1 MTDANA
7 GAQSSDA
14 HDFLGHPRGL
24 VTLFFTEMWER
35 FSYYGM
41 RALLVIYLTQHFL
54 FSDNDAQGLYGAYA
68 ALVYLIP
75 VIGGVIADRFLGARK
90 AVTIGAA
97 LLVLGHFGMAFEGGG
112 SRQYLDAG
120 GESYVVTAE
129 GRGAERALFIDL
141 PEGRH
146 QLRFDVAEH
155 VELRGPDGQARQL
168 AEGAYKLVSAPPTL
182 LFSMC
187 SVVGLPCGEA
197 PATTLRIEGE
207 GDYPITPAAG
217 EDAPPTV
224 QIGGVAQTV
233 IVGGTRD
240 AVAFDPGATD
250 AADDDVIV
258 RTLADGTFESRVE
271 QDQLYVQ
278 ILYLSLALIIVGV
291 GFLKANIS
299 TTVGALYA
307 EGDPRRDG
315 GFTIFYM
322 GINLGAFLSTLLC
335 GYLGQT
341 YGWKYGFGLAG
352 VGMLIGLTQYL
363 LGQKYLKGKADP
375 PKPIGAVT
383 EGVFWILGLLAVIP
397 AWMLVQQ
404 AELMEKALPIAVPVL
419 FGLVLLYV
427 LFGFKGAERSK
438 MAAALILILFSVI
451 FWMLFEQAGSSLS
464 LYAERS
470 TDLTIAQPGGPW
482 HLIVTGL
489 MFALSAASALM
500 VALCIWWFVRKQID
514 AVILGYGVVFF
525 ALLAGAAG
533 YIAATTG
540 LSGEVYEMTAA
551 QTQSF
556 NAGYIVA
563 LALPFSAMWVWLA
576 KRKMEPSTPVK
587 FALGLVQVG
596 LVFFVLVWG
605 TQFAGSDFRVP
616 LIFLALLY
624 LLHTT
629 GELFLSPVG
638 LSMVTKLSAARV
650 VGLMMGVW
658 FLSSSLA
665 HILAAIIAQ
674 QTSADTIGGQVV
686 DPAAQLQSYVSVFTA
701 VGIFGVATGIV
712 LLLISPLL
720 KSWMREVR

>member
-1 MTDANA
+1 MTDQTA
-7 GAQSSDA
+7 GGGADEQT
-14 HDFLGHPRGL
+14 FLGHPRGL

-35 FSYYGM
+35 FSFYGM

-97 LLVLGHFGMAFEGGG
+97 LLVLGHFGMAFEGSG
-112 SRQYLDAG
+112 SRQYLDVGA
-120 GESYVVTAE
+120 ESYLVTAE
-129 GRGAERALFIDL
+129 GRGGDRTLFIDL
-141 PEGRH
+141 PEGRA
-146 QLRFDVAEH
+146 QLRFDVTEH
-155 VELRGPDGQARQL
+155 VNLSGNGQTRRLDEGGYTL
-168 AEGAYKLVSAPPTL
+168 ASDPPTL
-182 LFSMC
+182 VYSLCSM
-187 SVVGLPCGEA
+187 VGLPCGEA
-197 PATTLRIEGE
+197 PTTTLQIPGEGE
-207 GDYPITPAAG
+207 FPVVTGGETPAV
-217 EDAPPTV
+217 E
-224 QIGGVAQTV
+224 INGVSYEFEQSSITE
-233 IVGGTRD
+233 
-240 AVAFDPGATD
+240 AVAFNGET
-250 AADDDVIV
+250 IV
-258 RTLADGTFESRVE
+258 RTLADGSYESRVE
-271 QDQLYVQ
+271 QEALYVQ

-322 GINLGAFLSTLLC
+322 GINLGAFLATLAC

-352 VGMLIGLTQYL
+352 IGMLVGLAQYL
-363 LGQKYLKGKADP
+363 LGQKHLKGKADP

-383 EGVFWILGLLAVIP
+383 EGIFWILGLLAVIP

-404 AELMEKALPIAVPVL
+404 AELMEHALPIVVPAL
-419 FGLVLLYV
+419 FALVLGYAL
-427 LFGFKGAERSK
+427 LGFKGAERSK
-438 MAAALILILFSVI
+438 MVAALILIFFSVI

-470 TDLTIAQPGGPW
+470 TDLTIAQPGTLA
-482 HLIVTGL
+482 HTITTAVLGL
-489 MFALSAASALM
+489 
-500 VALCIWWFVRKQID
+500 VALFGAVMAVVTLVSFVQKKID
-514 AVILGYGVVFF
+514 AVMLGYGIVFF
-525 ALLAGAAG
+525 TLLAGAAG
-533 YIAATTG
+533 YIAYTTG
-540 LSGEVYEMTAA
+540 LGGGLYEMTAA

-556 NAGYIVA
+556 NAGYIVL
-563 LALPFSAMWVWLA
+563 LALPFSAMWIWLA

-587 FALGLVQVG
+587 FSLGLIQVG
-596 LVFFVLVWG
+596 LGFFVLVWG

-616 LIFLALLY
+616 LVFLALLY

-686 DPAAQLQSYVSVFTA
+686 DPSAQLQSYISVFTA
-701 VGIFGVATGIV
+701 VGILGVATG
-712 LLLISPLL
+712 LLLLLLSPVL
-720 KSWMREVR
+720 KKWMGDVN

>member
-1 MTDANA
+1 MTDQTA
-7 GAQSSDA
+7 GGSGEAT
-14 HDFLGHPRGL
+14 FLGHPRGL

-35 FSYYGM
+35 FSFYGM

-54 FSDNDAQGLYGAYA
+54 FSDGEAQGLYAAYA

-97 LLVLGHFGMAFEGGG
+97 LLVLGHFGMAFEGSG
-112 SRQYLDAG
+112 SKQYLESAG
-120 GESYVVTAE
+120 QSYLVTSE
-129 GRGAERALFIDL
+129 GRRDEQQLFIDL
-141 PEGRH
+141 PEGRANM
-146 QLRFDVAEH
+146 RFANSTH
-155 VELRGPDGQARQL
+155 VDLTGNGQTRRL
-168 AEGAYKLVSAPPTL
+168 EEGAYTLASDPPTFIYSL
-182 LFSMC
+182 C
-187 SVVGLPCGEA
+187 SSVGIPCGAA
-197 PATTLRIEGE
+197 PATTLVIPNEGE
-207 GDYPITPAAG
+207 FPIDTSG
-217 EDAPPTV
+217 EVPTV
-224 QIGGVAQTV
+224 TINGVAHEFEQVSLTDV
-233 IVGGTRD
+233 
-240 AVAFDPGATD
+240 VAYNPGPTD
-250 AADDDVIV
+250 AAEDDVVV
-258 RTLADGTFESRVE
+258 RTLSDGTYESRVE
-271 QDQLYVQ
+271 QESLYVQ

-322 GINLGAFLSTLLC
+322 GINLGAFLATLAC

-341 YGWKYGFGLAG
+341 YGWAYGFGLAG
-352 VGMLIGLTQYL
+352 VGMAIGLAQYL
-363 LGQKYLKGKADP
+363 FGQKHLQGKADP

-383 EGVFWILGLLAVIP
+383 EGIFWILGLLAVIP
-397 AWMLVQQ
+397 TWMLVQQ
-404 AELMEKALPIAVPVL
+404 AEMMEHALPILVPAL
-419 FGLVLLYV
+419 FALVLGYV

-438 MAAALILILFSVI
+438 MVAALILIFFSVI

-470 TDLTIAQPGGPW
+470 TDLTVAQPGSIG
-482 HLIVTGL
+482 HQIVTYSLFGVAAL
-489 MFALSAASALM
+489 GAIMFLVTIGA
-500 VALCIWWFVRKQID
+500 FFQKKID
-514 AVILGYGVVFF
+514 AVMLGYGTVFF
-525 ALLAGAAG
+525 ALLGGAAG

-540 LSGEVYEMTAA
+540 LNGEVYEMTAA

-556 NAGYIVA
+556 NAGYIVL
-563 LALPFSAMWVWLA
+563 LALPFSAMWLWLA

-596 LVFFVLVWG
+596 LGFFVLVWG
-605 TQFAGSDFRVP
+605 TQFAGADFRVP
-616 LIFLALLY
+616 LVFLALLY

-638 LSMVTKLSAARV
+638 LSMVTKLSAPQV

-665 HILAAIIAQ
+665 HILAGIIAQ
-674 QTSADTIGGQVV
+674 QTASNTIGGQVV
-686 DPAAQLQSYVSVFTA
+686 DPSAQLQSYVSVFTA
-701 VGIFGVATGIV
+701 VGILGVAVGV
-712 LLLISPLL
+712 LLLLLSPIL
-720 KSWMREVR
+720 KKWMGDVR

>member
-1 MTDANA
+1 MTDQTA
-7 GAQSSDA
+7 GGASEPT
-14 HDFLGHPRGL
+14 FLGHPRGL

-35 FSYYGM
+35 FSFYGM

-54 FSDNDAQGLYGAYA
+54 FSDGDAQGLYAAYA

-112 SRQYLDAG
+112 SRQYLESG
-120 GESYVVTAE
+120 GQSYLVTSE
-129 GRGAERALFIDL
+129 GRRDEQQLFIAL
-141 PEGRH
+141 PEGRAH
-146 QLRFDVAEH
+146 MRFANSTH
-155 VELRGPDGQARQL
+155 VDLTANGQTRRLEEGSYTL
-168 AEGAYKLVSAPPTL
+168 ASDAPTFVYSLCSA
-182 LFSMC
+182 
-187 SVVGLPCGEA
+187 VGLPCGEA
-197 PATTLRIEGE
+197 PATTLQITNEGE
-207 GDYPITPAAG
+207 YPIVTGG
-217 EDAPPTV
+217 EVPTV
-224 QIGGVAQTV
+224 TIDGVSHEFEQVSLTDV
-233 IVGGTRD
+233 I
-240 AVAFDPGATD
+240 AYNPGATD
-250 AADDDVIV
+250 AAEDDVVV
-258 RTLADGTFESRVE
+258 RTLADGSYESRVE
-271 QDQLYVQ
+271 QEDLYVQ

-322 GINLGAFLSTLLC
+322 GINLGAFLATIFC
-335 GYLGQT
+335 GWLGQT

-352 VGMLIGLTQYL
+352 VGMLLGLLQYL
-363 LGQKYLKGKADP
+363 FGQKHLRGKADP

-383 EGVFWILGLLAVIP
+383 QGVFWILGLLAVIP
-397 AWMLVQQ
+397 TWMLVQQ
-404 AELMEKALPIAVPVL
+404 AEMMEHALPILVPSL
-419 FGLVLLYV
+419 FALVLLYV
-427 LFGFKGAERSK
+427 LVGFKGADRTK
-438 MAAALILILFSVI
+438 MVAALILIFFSVV

-470 TDLTIAQPGGPW
+470 TDLTVAQPNTLA
-482 HLIVTGL
+482 HQIVTYTLFGVSGL
-489 MFALSAASALM
+489 GVLM
-500 VALCIWWFVRKQID
+500 LLVTVGAFLRKAID
-514 AVILGYGVVFF
+514 VVILMYGLVFF

-533 YIAATTG
+533 YIAYTTG
-540 LSGEVYEMTAA
+540 LGGDVYEMTAA

-556 NAGYIVA
+556 NAGYIVL
-563 LALPFSAMWVWLA
+563 LALPFSAMWIWLA

-596 LVFFVLVWG
+596 LGFFVLVWG
-605 TQFAGSDFRVP
+605 TQFAGPDFRVP
-616 LIFLALLY
+616 LVFLALLY

-638 LSMVTKLSAARV
+638 LSMVTKLSAPQV

-665 HILAAIIAQ
+665 HILAGIIAQ
-674 QTSADTIGGQVV
+674 QTASDTIGGQVV
-686 DPAAQLQSYVSVFTA
+686 DPSAQLQSYVSVFTA
-701 VGIFGVATGIV
+701 VGILGVAVGVV
-712 LLLISPLL
+712 LLLLSPIL
-720 KSWMREVR
+720 KKWMGDVR

>member
-1 MTDANA
+1 MTDQTA
-7 GAQSSDA
+7 GGAA
-14 HDFLGHPRGL
+14 EATFLGHPRGL

-35 FSYYGM
+35 FSFYGM

-54 FSDNDAQGLYGAYA
+54 FSQSNAQALYGAYA

-97 LLVLGHFGMAFEGGG
+97 LLVLGHFGMAFEGSG
-112 SRQYLDAG
+112 SRQYLESG
-120 GESYVVTAE
+120 GQSYLVSAE
-129 GRGAERALFIDL
+129 GRGAGRTAYIDL
-141 PEGRH
+141 PEGRAN
-146 QLRFDVAEH
+146 LRFDVIDTG
-155 VELRGPDGQARQL
+155 ELSAAGQTRTLADGSYA
-168 AEGAYKLVSAPPTL
+168 LVSEAPSFVYSL
-182 LFSMC
+182 CSM
-187 SVVGLPCGEA
+187 VGLPCGEP
-197 PATTLRIEGE
+197 PATTLNIEGE
-207 GDYPITPAAG
+207 GAYPIRAVG
-217 EDAPPTV
+217 EETEVEINGTTYTFV
-224 QIGGVAQTV
+224 QTSA
-233 IVGGTRD
+233 RH

-250 AADDDVIV
+250 SADDDRVI
-258 RTLADGTFESRVE
+258 RTFEDGAYTDRVE
-271 QDQLYVQ
+271 QEQLYVQ
-278 ILYLSLALIIVGV
+278 ILYLSLALIIIGV

-322 GINLGAFLSTLLC
+322 GINLGAFLATLAC

-352 VGMLIGLTQYL
+352 VGMALGLAQYL
-363 LGQKYLKGKADP
+363 LGQKHLKGKADP
-375 PKPIGAVT
+375 PKPIGATT
-383 EGVFWILGLLAVIP
+383 EGVFWVLGLLAVIP
-397 AWMLVQQ
+397 AWLLVQQ
-404 AELMEKALPIAVPVL
+404 TALMEAALPILVPTL
-419 FGLVLLYV
+419 FALVLGYA

-438 MAAALILILFSVI
+438 MVAALILIFFSVI

-464 LYAERS
+464 LYAENS
-470 TDLTIAQPGGPW
+470 TNLTVAAGGTVG
-482 HLIVTGL
+482 HTIVTGL
-489 MFALSAASALM
+489 LFAVAALGAIM
-500 VALCIWWFVRKQID
+500 VLVSIFSFIRKKID
-514 AVILGYGVVFF
+514 TVMLIYGVIFF
-525 ALLAGAAG
+525 ALLGGAAG
-533 YIAATTG
+533 YIAMTTG
-540 LSGEVYEMTAA
+540 LQGGVYEMTAA

-556 NAGYIVA
+556 NAGYIVL
-563 LALPFSAMWVWLA
+563 LALPFSAMWLWLA

-596 LVFFVLVWG
+596 LGFFVLVWG
-605 TQFAGSDFRVP
+605 TQFAGPDFRVP

-674 QTSADTIGGQVV
+674 QTSSDTIAGVV
-686 DPAAQLQSYVSVFTA
+686 VNPAAQLQAYVSVFTA
-701 VGIFGVATGIV
+701 VGILGVATGVV
-712 LLLISPLL
+712 LLLISPIL
-720 KSWMREVR
+720 KKWMGDVR